1 MNAKFGGDLWRMSFG
16 NEISQQTM
24 LVGIDV
30 CHKGK
35 QSTIGFCATYDPA
48 MCKYYA
54 QASSQPV
61 KGQEIISSTI
71 LSDYFSRS
79 FASYRE
85 FNAGALPRHI
95 FIYRDGVG
103 DSMRKQVIDQE
114 LAQLDRIVGIEYA
127 GDENNPA
134 QELPEITLIIV
145 NKRVR

>member
-1 MNAKFGGDLWRMSFG
+1 
-16 NEISQQTM
+16 
-24 LVGIDV
+24 
-30 CHKGK
+30 
-35 QSTIGFCATYDPA
+35 

-79 FASYRE
+79 FQAYRD
-85 FNAGALPRHI
+85 FNNGALPAHV

-114 LAQLDRIVGIEYA
+114 LEQLNRILSVEYA
-127 GDENNPA
+127 PENNVTG
-134 QELPEITLIIV
+134 QVLPEITLIIV

>member
-85 FNAGALPRHI
+85 FNNGALPRHI